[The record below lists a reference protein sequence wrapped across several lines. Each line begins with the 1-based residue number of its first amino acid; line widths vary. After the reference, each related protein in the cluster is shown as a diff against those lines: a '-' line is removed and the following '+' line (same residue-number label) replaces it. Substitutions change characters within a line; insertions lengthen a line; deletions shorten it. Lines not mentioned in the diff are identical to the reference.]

1 MDNVSG
7 ENVAQPAQGFNQGGL
22 MRIDLNFTP
31 QAHDQH
37 IDRAVEYLHALIM
50 GQRQQLFAVQ
60 NPAGVLRQR
69 QQQSILPLG

>member
-1 MDNVSG
+1 
-7 ENVAQPAQGFNQGGL
+7 

-50 GQRQQLFAVQ
+50 GQRQQLFTVQ
-60 NPAGVLRQR
+60 NPAGVFAPAPATIHTPHGLTPR
-69 QQQSILPLG
+69 SAVGD